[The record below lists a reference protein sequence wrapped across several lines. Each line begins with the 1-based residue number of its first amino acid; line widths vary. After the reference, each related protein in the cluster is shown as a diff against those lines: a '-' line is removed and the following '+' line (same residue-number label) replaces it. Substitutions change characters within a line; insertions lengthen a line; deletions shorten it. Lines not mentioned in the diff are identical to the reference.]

1 MQIRIRESER
11 ADLLGVLAVYG
22 QPELDAGKL
31 LTLEQAEKI
40 YRVFQ
45 QYPFYRLY
53 VAVAGEKI
61 VGTFALLIMDNL
73 AHLGKKSAVVE
84 DVGVLPEVQGQ
95 GVGKLMMQFAMEQA
109 KTHRCYKLVLSSN
122 AKRERAHQFYDSLG
136 FDRHGYSFRVDLLG
150 QDDQD
155 Q

>member
-53 VAVAGEKI
+53 VAVAGTRI

-84 DVGVLPEVQGQ
+84 DVGVLPEFQGQ
-95 GVGKLMMQFAMEQA
+95 GVGKIMMQSAMQEA
-109 KTHRCYKLVLSSN
+109 KKNSCYKLVLSSN
-122 AKRERAHQFYDSLG
+122 AKREGAHHFYDSLG
-136 FDRHGYSFRVDLLG
+136 FERHGYSFRIGLAEKNG
-150 QDDQD
+150 
-155 Q
+155 